1 MTAFLLFSV
10 LHPFS
15 PFSMQTLDRFCVGCP
30 CQVVSLL
37 KLSQCLF
44 SSPWSNSHS
53 SENES
58 HCVCHRL
65 LFSQCWRL
73 HPSTTTILLFSG
85 LILHIY
91 SHRPLFQECSSLS
104 HSIAWPSHPSTS
116 QPHFPLSIKGVIYL
130 SSMFPFF
137 FLHCGFLCGPYNSTF
152 FHSEYIPQ
160 LVYAG
165 TVSLFFLW
173 MKTRALS
180 HC

>member
-1 MTAFLLFSV
+1 MASLWSPIQFYPTCHVLHCDFSLLLMTAFLLFSV

-15 PFSMQTLDRFCVGCP
+15 PFSMQTLDGFCVGCL

-65 LFSQCWRL
+65 LS
-73 HPSTTTILLFSG
+73 PSAGVCTLPPQTILLFSG

-116 QPHFPLSIKGVIYL
+116 QPYFPLSIKGVINL

-137 FLHCGFLCGPYNSTF
+137 FLHCGFLCESYNSAF
-152 FHSEYIPQ
+152 FHS
-160 LVYAG
+160 
-165 TVSLFFLW
+165 
-173 MKTRALS
+173 
-180 HC
+180 